1 MKSAI
6 VTLMADEEGMQR
18 KHKLLAAETNDYFC
32 HTYPELTERWR
43 QAMLTQPPSVLR
55 DLSVELLGLE
65 SVTNRVKPRASGG
78 AHRSYRGWR
87 ADRKS
92 PRSRARLNGEP
103 QRGRRDDDAVA
114 R

>member
-1 MKSAI
+1 
-6 VTLMADEEGMQR
+6 MADEEGMQR

-65 SVTNRVKPRASGG
+65 SVTNRVNQELQAAHIG
-78 AHRSYRGWR
+78 AIEG
-87 ADRKS
+87 
-92 PRSRARLNGEP
+92 GEP
-103 QRGRRDDDAVA
+103 IENLLDRALASMENLSEAAETMMRLLDELLA
-114 R
+114 